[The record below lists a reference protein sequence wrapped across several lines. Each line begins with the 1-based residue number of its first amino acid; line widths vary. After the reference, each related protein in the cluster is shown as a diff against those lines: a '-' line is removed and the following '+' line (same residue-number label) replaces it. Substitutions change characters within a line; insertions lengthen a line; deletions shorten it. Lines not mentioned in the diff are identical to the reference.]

1 MPLELNAPSAAC
13 GMRYVAC
20 SLWHCDCVSCVCT
33 LHILTLRSAQTPFPL
48 RATQI
53 GTKYTCD
60 PFFARPS
67 VFRLVR
73 LKESTNGRTDELTQ
87 AGTEEV
93 AREFQET
100 DDGTRIGTRI

>member
-1 MPLELNAPSAAC
+1 MRQVRHAAYAMWHAVCGIVIAFLVCAHSTYLPFALHKPLF
-13 GMRYVAC
+13 G
-20 SLWHCDCVSCVCT
+20 
-33 LHILTLRSAQTPFPL
+33 
-48 RATQI
+48 ATQI

-60 PFFARPS
+60 PFFPHPS

-73 LKESTNGRTDELTQ
+73 LKESTNGRTEELTQ